1 MFRKDHLQ
9 HTVHYGP
16 TCQSGRSG
24 GSLRGEHITLPA
36 AEFLALAPEL
46 RCVRCASSKLFA
58 FLKRQADKQAATDW
72 QAEAPDAWKAADD
85 ALIAQHRAARLA
97 SGLEV

>member
-1 MFRKDHLQ
+1 MTTYRKEHLQ

-16 TCQSGRSG
+16 TCKSGRSG

-46 RCVRCASSKLFA
+46 RCERCASSKLFA
-58 FLKRQADKQAATDW
+58 FLQRQAAK
-72 QAEAPDAWKAADD
+72 K
-85 ALIAQHRAARLA
+85 
-97 SGLEV
+97 SGI